1 MIAVYRCRVVARFP
15 HDVSAFTQG
24 LLWWGGRLFE
34 STGLVG
40 ASTLREVR
48 LEDGAVLRSVPF
60 PQGTFGEGI
69 ALWGDEIVGV
79 TWQDGIVCRWDRE
92 TLTLRETAERDG
104 EGWGL
109 ASDGTSLILSD
120 GSATVRFLDPESLAE
135 RRALPVAAGDKPL
148 PLLNALAWV
157 KGEIL
162 ANVWGQPVIARIDP
176 ASGRTRG
183 LIDLT
188 PLVGESAG
196 DDPEKVANG
205 IAWDEDGDRLFVT
218 GKNWPWLYEIVV
230 DPAPAG
236 WARLSAA

>member
-15 HDVSAFTQG
+15 HDPGAFTQG
-24 LLWWGGRLFE
+24 LFWSGGRLFE

-60 PQGTFGEGI
+60 PEGTFGEGI
-69 ALWGDEIVGV
+69 TAWGEEIVGV
-79 TWQDGIVCRWDRE
+79 TWQDGIVCRWARE
-92 TLTLRETAERDG
+92 TLALRETVKREG

-109 ASDGTSLILSD
+109 ASDGETLVLSD
-120 GSATVRFLDPESLAE
+120 GSATLRFLDPETLAE
-135 RRALPVAAGDKPL
+135 RRVLPVTAGGAAL

-157 KGEIL
+157 RGEIL

-188 PLVGESAG
+188 ALVADSAG
-196 DDPEKVANG
+196 GDPEKVANG
-205 IAWDEDGDRLFVT
+205 IAWDEAGDRLFVT
-218 GKNWPWLYEIVV
+218 GKNWPWLYEIAI
-230 DPAPAG
+230 DPVPAG

>member
-24 LLWWGGRLFE
+24 LLWWGDRLFE

-60 PQGTFGEGI
+60 PKGTFGEGI

-92 TLTLRETAERDG
+92 TLALRETVELAG

-120 GSATVRFLDPESLAE
+120 GSASLRFLDPESLAE
-135 RRALPVAAGDKPL
+135 RRVLAVTAGGKPL

-162 ANVWGQPVIARIDP
+162 VNVWGQPVIARIDP
-176 ASGRTRG
+176 ESGRTRG

-188 PLVGESAG
+188 PLVAESARG
-196 DDPEKVANG
+196 DPEKVANG

-218 GKNWPWLYEIVV
+218 GKNWPWLYEIIV